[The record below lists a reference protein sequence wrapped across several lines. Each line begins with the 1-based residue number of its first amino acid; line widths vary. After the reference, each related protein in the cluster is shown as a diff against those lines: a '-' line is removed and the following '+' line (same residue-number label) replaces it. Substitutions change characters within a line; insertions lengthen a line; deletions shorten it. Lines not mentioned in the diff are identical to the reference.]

1 MRRFAKWRELL
12 RREMLRPFIHLAFTR
27 FVLALAAALLLDFFL
42 RPSVGRDLRE
52 DLFLLFSALFALFAF
67 VAFLRLDGVKLPR
80 LMTLRIN
87 PRKKRSRMYGDM
99 ADYLE
104 DSPDPAFEDLEDDE
118 KDACLLGADLVCC
131 LGFLAASL
139 LV

>member
-12 RREMLRPFIHLAFTR
+12 RREMLRPFIHMAFTR

-104 DSPDPAFEDLEDDE
+104 DSPDPAFEDLEDEE
-118 KDACLLGADLVCC
+118 KDACLIAADLACC
-131 LGFLAASL
+131 LGFLTASL

>member
-1 MRRFAKWRELL
+1 MKRSSRWRELWQGY
-12 RREMLRPFIHLAFTR
+12 MIRPAVHMAFTR
-27 FVLALAAALLLDFFL
+27 GVLALAAALLLDFFL

-52 DLFLLFSALFALFAF
+52 DLFLLFSALFALLAF
-67 VAFLRLDGVKLPR
+67 LAFLRLDGLKLPR
-80 LMTLRIN
+80 LLTLRVN

-104 DSPDPAFEDLEDDE
+104 DSPDPVFEDLEDEE
-118 KDACLLGADLVCC
+118 KDACLIAADLACC
-131 LGFLAASL
+131 LGFLTASL